1 MNEPIINQRR
11 NFIWNMLG
19 TFSSAAVSIV
29 LLLIVSRL
37 TNAQI
42 SDTFSIAFT
51 LSQQFVVIAYYGVR
65 NFQSTDTKETYSFY
79 SYLLA
84 RILTVV
90 VMFIVMFLYSKIFS
104 ITGEKFYI
112 VLFMTLYRSCE
123 AFSDVYQGLFQ
134 QHQRSDLAGKVLFYR
149 SIVSLISFIC
159 VIYLTENLLLSSIIL
174 FVVNAILLF
183 TFEYR
188 YYFKNYHKV
197 NVNMNSYWGET
208 LEILRMCTVI
218 FLSTYLINSIFNDP
232 KLVIDDFIE
241 NNQLIAG
248 TQRDFNILFM
258 PTFVLNLLLIFLR
271 PLITELSIHFQKNET
286 SEYSKKVKLIFY
298 SLVISSFIVLLVGC
312 FLGIPVLSL
321 IFGINL
327 QNYSIEFLILLFGG
341 VLNLFA
347 ILIDYLLTI
356 QRKQNYL
363 LFATLLTFFIS
374 KLIVSPLIQNFA
386 ILGASISFTIC
397 MFVYLFASLIVFYIF
412 NLKNVNYLV
421 NK

>member
-1 MNEPIINQRR
+1 YD
-11 NFIWNMLG
+11 L
-19 TFSSAAVSIV
+19 
-29 LLLIVSRL
+29 
-37 TNAQI
+37 
-42 SDTFSIAFT
+42 
-51 LSQQFVVIAYYGVR
+51 
-65 NFQSTDTKETYSFY
+65 
-79 SYLLA
+79 
-84 RILTVV
+84 
-90 VMFIVMFLYSKIFS
+90 
-104 ITGEKFYI
+104 KFYKKKFKMI
-112 VLFMTLYRSCE
+112 DRNLF
-123 AFSDVYQGLFQ
+123 LFW
-134 QHQRSDLAGKVLFYR
+134 RD
-149 SIVSLISFIC
+149 SIQITKF
-159 VIYLTENLLLSSIIL
+159 
-174 FVVNAILLF
+174 
-183 TFEYR
+183 
-188 YYFKNYHKV
+188 
-197 NVNMNSYWGET
+197 
-208 LEILRMCTVI
+208 CTII
-218 FLSTYLINSIFNDP
+218 FLSNFLINSIFNDP
-232 KLVIDDFIE
+232 KLVIDKLIDSQ
-241 NNQLIAG
+241 QLIPG

-298 SLVISSFIVLLVGC
+298 SLVISSFIVLLVGY

-327 QNYSIEFLILLFGG
+327 QNYSIEFFILLFGG

-412 NLKNVNYLV
+412 NFKNVNYLV

>member
-29 LLLIVSRL
+29 LLLIVSRV

-65 NFQSTDTKETYSFY
+65 NFQSTDTKERYSFY

-90 VMFIVMFLYSKIFS
+90 AMFIVMFLYSKIFS

-134 QHQRSDLAGKVLFYR
+134 QQQRSDLAGKVLFYR

-183 TFEYR
+183 MF
-188 YYFKNYHKV
+188 
-197 NVNMNSYWGET
+197 
-208 LEILRMCTVI
+208 
-218 FLSTYLINSIFNDP
+218 
-232 KLVIDDFIE
+232 
-241 NNQLIAG
+241 
-248 TQRDFNILFM
+248 
-258 PTFVLNLLLIFLR
+258 
-271 PLITELSIHFQKNET
+271 
-286 SEYSKKVKLIFY
+286 
-298 SLVISSFIVLLVGC
+298 
-312 FLGIPVLSL
+312 
-321 IFGINL
+321 
-327 QNYSIEFLILLFGG
+327 
-341 VLNLFA
+341 
-347 ILIDYLLTI
+347 DY
-356 QRKQNYL
+356 
-363 LFATLLTFFIS
+363 
-374 KLIVSPLIQNFA
+374 
-386 ILGASISFTIC
+386 
-397 MFVYLFASLIVFYIF
+397 
-412 NLKNVNYLV
+412 
-421 NK
+421 

>member
-19 TFSSAAVSIV
+19 TLGSASVSIF

-51 LSQQFVVIAYYGVR
+51 LSQQFVVIAYFGVR
-65 NFQSTDTKETYSFY
+65 NFQSTDTKEAYSFN

-84 RILTVV
+84 RIFTVV
-90 VMFIVMFLYSKIFS
+90 AMFVVMFLYSKLFS
-104 ITGEKFYI
+104 ISGEKFLI
-112 VLFMTLYRSCE
+112 LLFMTLYRSCE
-123 AFSDVYQGLFQ
+123 AFSDVFQGLFQ
-134 QHQRSDLAGKVLFYR
+134 QHQRSDLAGKVLFFR
-149 SIVSLISFIC
+149 SVLSLITFS
-159 VIYLTENLLLSSIIL
+159 VSIYITDSLLQSTIIL
-174 FVVNAILLF
+174 FVVNLILFFIYDLKFYKKNFKIFDRNLF
-183 TFEYR
+183 LFWRDSVQITKF
-188 YYFKNYHKV
+188 
-197 NVNMNSYWGET
+197 
-208 LEILRMCTVI
+208 CTII
-218 FLSTYLINSIFNDP
+218 FLSNFLINSIFNDP
-232 KLVIDDFIE
+232 KLVIDKLIDS
-241 NNQLIAG
+241 QLLIPG

-327 QNYSIEFLILLFGG
+327 QNYSIEFCILLFGG

-363 LFATLLTFFIS
+363 LSATLLTFFIS
-374 KLIVSPLIQNFA
+374 KLIVSPLIKNFA

-397 MFVYLFASLIVFYIF
+397 MFVYLCASLIVFYIF
-412 NLKNVNYLV
+412 NFKNVNY
-421 NK
+421 

>member
-84 RILTVV
+84 RIFTVAAMLV
-90 VMFIVMFLYSKIFS
+90 VMLLYSMLFS
-104 ITGEKFYI
+104 ISGEKFLI
-112 VLFMTLYRSCE
+112 LLFMTLYRSCE
-123 AFSDVYQGLFQ
+123 AFSDVFQGLFQ
-134 QHQRSDLAGKVLFYR
+134 QHQRSDLAGKVLFFR
-149 SIVSLISFIC
+149 SVMSLITFS
-159 VIYLTENLLLSSIIL
+159 VSIYITNSLLQSTIIL
-174 FVVNAILLF
+174 FVVNLILFFIYDLKFYKKKFKMIDRNLF
-183 TFEYR
+183 LFWRDSIQITKF
-188 YYFKNYHKV
+188 
-197 NVNMNSYWGET
+197 
-208 LEILRMCTVI
+208 CTII
-218 FLSTYLINSIFNDP
+218 FLSNFLINSIFNDP
-232 KLVIDDFIE
+232 KLVIDKLIDSQ
-241 NNQLIAG
+241 QLIPG

-298 SLVISSFIVLLVGC
+298 SLVISSFIVLLVGY

-327 QNYSIEFLILLFGG
+327 QNYSIEFFILLFGG

-347 ILIDYLLTI
+347 ILVDYLLTI

-386 ILGASISFTIC
+386 ILGASISFTIS
-397 MFVYLFASLIVFYIF
+397 MFVYLCSSLVVFYII
-412 NLKNVNYLV
+412 NLKNVN
-421 NK
+421 N

>member
-84 RILTVV
+84 RIFTVAAMLV
-90 VMFIVMFLYSKIFS
+90 VMLLYSMLFS
-104 ITGEKFYI
+104 ISGEKFLI
-112 VLFMTLYRSCE
+112 LLFMTLYRSCE
-123 AFSDVYQGLFQ
+123 AFSDVFQGLFQ
-134 QHQRSDLAGKVLFYR
+134 QHQRSDLAGKVLFFR
-149 SIVSLISFIC
+149 SVMSLITFS
-159 VIYLTENLLLSSIIL
+159 VSIYITNSLLQSTIIL
-174 FVVNAILLF
+174 FVVNLILFFIYDLKFYKKKFKMIDRNLF
-183 TFEYR
+183 LFWRDSIQITKF
-188 YYFKNYHKV
+188 
-197 NVNMNSYWGET
+197 
-208 LEILRMCTVI
+208 CTII
-218 FLSTYLINSIFNDP
+218 FLSNFLINSIFNDP
-232 KLVIDDFIE
+232 KLVIDKLIDSQ
-241 NNQLIAG
+241 QLIPG

>member
-84 RILTVV
+84 RIFTVAAMLV
-90 VMFIVMFLYSKIFS
+90 VMLLYSMLFS
-104 ITGEKFYI
+104 ISGEKFLI
-112 VLFMTLYRSCE
+112 LLFMTLYRSCE
-123 AFSDVYQGLFQ
+123 AFSDVFQGLFQ
-134 QHQRSDLAGKVLFYR
+134 QHQRSDLAGKVLFFR
-149 SIVSLISFIC
+149 SVMSLITFS
-159 VIYLTENLLLSSIIL
+159 VSIYITNSLLQSTIIL
-174 FVVNAILLF
+174 FVVNLILFFIYDLKFYKKKFKMIDRNLF
-183 TFEYR
+183 LFWRDSIQITKF
-188 YYFKNYHKV
+188 
-197 NVNMNSYWGET
+197 
-208 LEILRMCTVI
+208 CTII
-218 FLSTYLINSIFNDP
+218 FLSNFLINSIFNDP
-232 KLVIDDFIE
+232 KLVIDKLIDSQ
-241 NNQLIAG
+241 QLIPG

-298 SLVISSFIVLLVGC
+298 SLVISSFIVLLVGY

-327 QNYSIEFLILLFGG
+327 QNYSIEFFILLFGG

>member
-1 MNEPIINQRR
+1 MNDPIINQRR

-19 TFSSAAVSIV
+19 TLSSASVSIF

-84 RILTVV
+84 RIFTVAAMLV
-90 VMFIVMFLYSKIFS
+90 VMLLYSMLFS
-104 ITGEKFYI
+104 ISGEKFLI
-112 VLFMTLYRSCE
+112 LLFMTLYRSCE
-123 AFSDVYQGLFQ
+123 AFSDVFQGLFQ
-134 QHQRSDLAGKVLFYR
+134 QHQRSDLAGKVLFFR
-149 SIVSLISFIC
+149 SVMSLITFS
-159 VIYLTENLLLSSIIL
+159 VSIYITNSLLQSTIIL
-174 FVVNAILLF
+174 FVVNLILFFIYDLKFYKKKFKMIDRNLF
-183 TFEYR
+183 LFWRDSIQITKF
-188 YYFKNYHKV
+188 
-197 NVNMNSYWGET
+197 
-208 LEILRMCTVI
+208 CTII
-218 FLSTYLINSIFNDP
+218 FLSNFLINSIFNDP
-232 KLVIDDFIE
+232 KLVIDKLIDSQ
-241 NNQLIAG
+241 QLIPG

>member
-84 RILTVV
+84 RIFTVAAMLV
-90 VMFIVMFLYSKIFS
+90 VMLLYSMLFS
-104 ITGEKFYI
+104 ISGEKFLI
-112 VLFMTLYRSCE
+112 LLFMTLYRSCE
-123 AFSDVYQGLFQ
+123 AFSDVFQGLFQ
-134 QHQRSDLAGKVLFYR
+134 QHQRSDLAGKVLFFR
-149 SIVSLISFIC
+149 SVMSLITFS
-159 VIYLTENLLLSSIIL
+159 VSIYITNSLLQSTIIL
-174 FVVNAILLF
+174 FVVNLILFFIYDLKFYKKKFKMIDRNLF
-183 TFEYR
+183 LFWRDSIQITKF
-188 YYFKNYHKV
+188 
-197 NVNMNSYWGET
+197 
-208 LEILRMCTVI
+208 CTII
-218 FLSTYLINSIFNDP
+218 FLSNFLINSIFNDP
-232 KLVIDDFIE
+232 KFVIDKLIDSQ
-241 NNQLIAG
+241 QLIPG

>member
-90 VMFIVMFLYSKIFS
+90 AMFIVMFLYSKIFS

-149 SIVSLISFIC
+149 SIVSIISFIC

-183 TFEYR
+183 TFENR

-197 NVNMNSYWGET
+197 NVNMNSYWGEA

-218 FLSTYLINSIFNDP
+218 FLSTYLINSIYNDP

-248 TQRDFNILFM
+248 TQRDYNILFM
-258 PTFVLNLLLIFLR
+258 PTFVLNLLFILLR
-271 PLITELSIHFQKNET
+271 PLITELSIHWHNSEHL
-286 SEYSKKVKLIFY
+286 EYSQKIR
-298 SLVISSFIVLLVGC
+298 LVSKQLFLSVIIILVLGF
-312 FLGIPVLSL
+312 FLGTPLLSVV
-321 IFGINL
+321 FGVNL
-327 QNYSIEFLILLFGG
+327 YSYKVAFLILLLGG
-341 VLNLFA
+341 GFNLFA
-347 ILIDYLLTI
+347 VLIDNLLTI

-363 LFATLLTFFIS
+363 LLATFLTFFIS
-374 KLIVSPLIQNFA
+374 KLIVSPLIKNFG

-397 MFVYLFASLIVFYIF
+397 MLVYLCSSLIIFYII
-412 NLKNVNYLV
+412 NLKKVN
-421 NK
+421 N

>member
-84 RILTVV
+84 RIFTVAAMLV
-90 VMFIVMFLYSKIFS
+90 VMLLYSMLFS
-104 ITGEKFYI
+104 ISGEKFLI
-112 VLFMTLYRSCE
+112 LLFMTLYRSCE
-123 AFSDVYQGLFQ
+123 AFSDVFQGLFQ
-134 QHQRSDLAGKVLFYR
+134 QHQRSDLAGKVLFFR
-149 SIVSLISFIC
+149 SVLSLVTFSVS
-159 VIYLTENLLLSSIIL
+159 IYITDSLLQSTIIL
-174 FVVNAILLF
+174 FVVNLILFFIYDLKFYKKNFKMFDRNLF
-183 TFEYR
+183 LFWRDSIQITKF
-188 YYFKNYHKV
+188 
-197 NVNMNSYWGET
+197 
-208 LEILRMCTVI
+208 CTII
-218 FLSTYLINSIFNDP
+218 FLSNFLINSIFNDP
-232 KLVIDDFIE
+232 KLVIDKLIDSQ
-241 NNQLIAG
+241 QLIPG

-298 SLVISSFIVLLVGC
+298 SLVISSFIVLLVGY

>member
-1 MNEPIINQRR
+1 MNGPIINQRR

-19 TFSSAAVSIV
+19 TLGSASVSIF

-51 LSQQFVVIAYYGVR
+51 LSQQFVVIAYFGVR
-65 NFQSTDTKETYSFY
+65 NFQSTDTKEAYSFN

-84 RILTVV
+84 RIFTVV
-90 VMFIVMFLYSKIFS
+90 AMFVVMFLYSKLFS
-104 ITGEKFYI
+104 ISGEKFLI
-112 VLFMTLYRSCE
+112 LLFMTLYRSCE
-123 AFSDVYQGLFQ
+123 AFSDVFQGLFQ
-134 QHQRSDLAGKVLFYR
+134 QHQRSDLAGKVLFFR
-149 SIVSLISFIC
+149 SVLSLVTFSVS
-159 VIYLTENLLLSSIIL
+159 IYITDSLLQSTIIL
-174 FVVNAILLF
+174 FVVNLILFFIYDLKFYKKKFKMIDRNLF
-183 TFEYR
+183 LFWRDSIQITKF
-188 YYFKNYHKV
+188 
-197 NVNMNSYWGET
+197 
-208 LEILRMCTVI
+208 CTII
-218 FLSTYLINSIFNDP
+218 FLSNFLINSIFNDP
-232 KLVIDDFIE
+232 KLVIDKLIDS
-241 NNQLIAG
+241 QLLIPG